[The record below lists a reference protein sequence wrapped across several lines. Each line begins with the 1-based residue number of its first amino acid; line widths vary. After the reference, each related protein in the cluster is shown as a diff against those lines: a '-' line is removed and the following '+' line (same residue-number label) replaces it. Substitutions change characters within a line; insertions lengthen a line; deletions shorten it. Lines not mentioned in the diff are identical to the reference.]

1 MSDFIRRLAFWVR
14 SADDWQGLHAS
25 DHMPTL
31 LQGLSQAVPLPKPPD
46 LRTAGVFSSADLLH
60 AWGAQLGTTTNPA
73 ELYELEEWLY
83 PASWSEAEIMR
94 RQPEGRKWNDLP
106 DVIVA
111 GVRAGFVFTLI
122 ADNRS
127 DAPAEKWGS
136 LAGLFGYE
144 LICTL
149 AKARELLGE
158 PQKARE
164 VEGRTIYDW
173 LHLYDAGEWAY
184 FVNITQIYTPA
195 SEWVRWHGV
204 YTYRRPLGEG
214 KV

>member
-1 MSDFIRRLAFWVR
+1 MYEHFKPEIFTQTDMWEGVDGTVFTPRQQLDLA
-14 SADDWQGLHAS
+14 H
-25 DHMPTL
+25 
-31 LQGLSQAVPLPKPPD
+31 AVPRPKVADMRPG
-46 LRTAGVFSSADLLH
+46 GVFSTSDLLQE
-60 AWGAQLGTTTNPA
+60 WGKPMGATGGFDYPQYSA
-73 ELYELEEWLY
+73 EWLF
-83 PASWSEAEIMR
+83 PSSWALVEIQHK
-94 RQPEGRKWNDLP
+94 QPDYTKWNDLP

-122 ADNRS
+122 ADNRT

-164 VEGRTIYDW
+164 VEGRSIYDW

-195 SEWVRWHGV
+195 SEWVRWHGI
-204 YTYRRPLGEG
+204 YTYRRPLGGG

>member
-1 MSDFIRRLAFWVR
+1 
-14 SADDWQGLHAS
+14 
-25 DHMPTL
+25 
-31 LQGLSQAVPLPKPPD
+31 
-46 LRTAGVFSSADLLH
+46 
-60 AWGAQLGTTTNPA
+60 
-73 ELYELEEWLY
+73 
-83 PASWSEAEIMR
+83 MR

>member
-1 MSDFIRRLAFWVR
+1 MSNYIKYLANKVR
-14 SADDWQGLHAS
+14 SVDDWQGLHSSANTPRLMQDIS
-25 DHMPTL
+25 EAVHLPTP
-31 LQGLSQAVPLPKPPD
+31 AD
-46 LRTAGVFSSADLLH
+46 LRTAGVFTAADLLS
-60 AWGAQLGTTTNPA
+60 AWGPQLGTTANPI
-73 ELYELEEWLY
+73 ELNDPEEWLY
-83 PASWSEAEIMR
+83 PSSWATDEIIR

-111 GVRAGFVFTLI
+111 GVRAGFVFTLC
-122 ADNRS
+122 ADNRT

-136 LAGLFGYE
+136 LAGRFGYE

-158 PQKARE
+158 PQKSRE
-164 VEGRTIYDW
+164 VEGRSIYDW

-195 SEWVRWHGV
+195 SEWVRWHGI
-204 YTYRRPLGEG
+204 YTYRRLVGSRTE
-214 KV
+214 